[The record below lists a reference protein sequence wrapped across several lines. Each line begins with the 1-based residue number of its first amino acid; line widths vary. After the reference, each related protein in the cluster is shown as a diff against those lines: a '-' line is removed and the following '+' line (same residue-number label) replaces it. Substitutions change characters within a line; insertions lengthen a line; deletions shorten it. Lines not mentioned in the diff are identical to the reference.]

1 MTCAMKHEAWTW
13 YPPSHLVV
21 AKILCSRYKPCTNNW
36 LSFFFKCLPSKVHMW
51 KQATSKSKQICDLFD
66 LFYPFIFCYK
76 LNDQLFAY
84 ENIFSFSFKP
94 IGPNGSALA

>member
-36 LSFFFKCLPSKVHMW
+36 LSFFLNVYLQKYICGSKLHRKVN
-51 KQATSKSKQICDLFD
+51 KFAKKSKDC
-66 LFYPFIFCYK
+66 
-76 LNDQLFAY
+76 
-84 ENIFSFSFKP
+84 
-94 IGPNGSALA
+94 